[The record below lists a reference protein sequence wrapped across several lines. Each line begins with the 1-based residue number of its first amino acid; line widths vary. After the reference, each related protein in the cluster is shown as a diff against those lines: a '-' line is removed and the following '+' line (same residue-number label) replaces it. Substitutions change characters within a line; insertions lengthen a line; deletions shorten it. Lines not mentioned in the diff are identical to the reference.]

1 LSLYAVDRVEQ
12 PPQIYLEVQ
21 RARITRMLA
30 HIKETEDHDIPAAS
44 DLFQDLQV
52 ETFGSMDRREK
63 VDFVLEQMR
72 LLRLK
77 EDWDKLGITSKTVN
91 IKWISEPENQDL
103 KLRFYGLMI
112 QYALHENKHLDVCK
126 YYRAVFDTPSI
137 QEDQAKWQAA
147 LRNAVYFIVLAPY
160 DNEQSDLLA
169 RMSKED
175 KLPKLPDC

>member
-1 LSLYAVDRVEQ
+1 
-12 PPQIYLEVQ
+12 
-21 RARITRMLA
+21 MLA
-30 HIKETEDHDIPAAS
+30 HIKETEENDIAGAS
-44 DLFQDLQV
+44 TLFQDLQV

-77 EDWDKLGITSKTVN
+77 EDWDNLGIVCKTVN
-91 IKWISEPENQDL
+91 IKWISEKENQDL
-103 KLRFYGLMI
+103 KLRYYGLMI

-137 QEDQAKWQAA
+137 QEDSAKWTAA
-147 LRNAVYFIVLAPY
+147 LRNAVYFVVLAQH

-169 RMSKED
+169 RLSKEE
-175 KLPKLPDC
+175 KLPKVPDC